1 VQTPASCQASRP
13 RRGPYAHHFPNL
25 IVQTH
30 DGQRAWFYDDLLRGR
45 IVMVNC
51 MSTRN
56 GASAGITGNLAR
68 VQRLIGDRLGRDVFM
83 YSITTDPAH
92 DTPRVLRA
100 FADRHEVGR
109 GWTFLTG
116 DPAAIAL
123 LRGRLFV
130 DGGGHDHGAEPAEDC
145 SLALLRY
152 GNEAVGLWG
161 AVPAMTHPARIVQ
174 RLSWIQP
181 APPAAGMPRRA
192 GPMPLAGAGAR

>member
-1 VQTPASCQASRP
+1 MQNAASCNASRP
-13 RRGPYAHHFPNL
+13 RNGPYAHHFPNL
-25 IVQTH
+25 IVHTH

-45 IVMVNC
+45 IVMINC

-56 GASAGITGNLAR
+56 DALAGVTRNLAK

-92 DTPRVLRA
+92 DTPRVLST
-100 FADRHEVGR
+100 FADRHGAR
-109 GWTFLTG
+109 PGWTFLTG
-116 DPAAIAL
+116 EPAGIDV

-130 DGGGHDHGAEPAEDC
+130 DGGGHDHGAEPVQDC

-161 AVPAMTHPARIVQ
+161 SVPAMTDPALIVR

-181 APPAAGMPRRA
+181 APPATGTPQRA
-192 GPMPLAGAGAR
+192 GPMPLVAGGAR